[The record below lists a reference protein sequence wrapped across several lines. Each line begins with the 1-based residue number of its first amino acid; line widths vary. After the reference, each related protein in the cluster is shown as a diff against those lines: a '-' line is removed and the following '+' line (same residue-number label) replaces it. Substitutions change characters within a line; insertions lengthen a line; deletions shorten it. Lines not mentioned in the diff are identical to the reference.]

1 MAGHPHAAAAAHRS
15 RCEVMATK
23 LLTFIVGAFLLSAAA
38 AEAQDWP
45 QRPIVMVVSQSA
57 GASPDIMA
65 RLLANTLTEQLGQGV
80 VVENK
85 PGGGNVIGANAVA
98 RSSPDG
104 YTFFFATSAA
114 LVGNPYLMKNL
125 TYDPVKDFEPVA
137 LVTRSHQVMVVHPGV
152 AAKTLAELIALDRAS
167 PGKLSIAVD
176 GPRNLA
182 GVTARA
188 FNKRADTQFVL
199 VPYPNINNGVQDTMA
214 GRTEVGV
221 FSISVVESL
230 VRDGA
235 LRAIAVAANKKSAA
249 LPDVP
254 LISET
259 LPGFDLGGWFMLM
272 APAGTPKPIVDK
284 MSAAIAK
291 AIRDPK
297 IAEIAGKL
305 GFDLEGPE
313 DVNPPRAAAYL
324 KEQLALWQQLTAELG
339 IEAQ

>member
-1 MAGHPHAAAAAHRS
+1 
-15 RCEVMATK
+15 MATK
-23 LLTFIVGAFLLSAAA
+23 LLAYAIAAFLLSATAA
-38 AEAQDWP
+38 DAQDWP

-65 RLLANTLTEQLGQGV
+65 RLLAHTLSEPLGQGV

-85 PGGGNVIGANAVA
+85 PGGGNVIGANAVSRA
-98 RSSPDG
+98 APDG

-114 LVGNPYLMKNL
+114 LVGNPFLMKNL
-125 TYDPVKDFEPVA
+125 SYDSVKDFEPVA
-137 LVTRSHQVMVVHPGV
+137 LVTRSHQVMVVHPSV
-152 AAKTLAELIALDRAS
+152 SARTLGELIALDKAA

-199 VPYPNINNGVQDTMA
+199 VPYPNINQGVQDTMA
-214 GRTEVGV
+214 GRIEVGV

-230 VRDGA
+230 IRDGA
-235 LRAIAVAANKKSAA
+235 LRAIAIAANKKSAA

-259 LPGFDLGGWFMLM
+259 LAGFDLSGWFMLM
-272 APAGTPKPIVDK
+272 APAGTPKPIVDRL
-284 MSAAIAK
+284 SAAIAT

-297 IAEIAGKL
+297 IAEMGRKL
-305 GFDLEGPE
+305 GFDLESPG
-313 DVNPPRAAAYL
+313 DINPQRAAAYL
-324 KEQLALWQQLTAELG
+324 QEQLALWKELTTELG